1 MTQTRKRAVSLLL
14 AFAMLLSLCTGAFA
28 AERGAEEALDR
39 TAAHVYNAVPSP
51 QVASIGGEWA
61 VIGLARSGYDV
72 PQSYWDGYYAAVE
85 KYVADCKGVLH
96 EKKYTE
102 YSRVALAL
110 TAIGA
115 DPADVAGYNLL
126 TPLGDFDKTVWQ
138 GINGP
143 IWALIALDSG
153 DYEMPVN
160 ETAATQA
167 TRQMYVEEILSKQMP
182 DGGWSLSA
190 QGGADADVTAMALQ
204 ALAPYQNQS
213 KVKTAVERGLAC
225 LSDLQG
231 SDGGYSS
238 GSAANAESVAQV
250 VIALCALSVDLNDTR
265 FVKNG
270 YTTLDNLLSYQQ
282 ENGGFRHTGS
292 GGGNTQMAGEQAL
305 CALAAVNR
313 AAAEKSALY
322 EMDDVIIRLSG
333 QQSGT
338 GLSGKHPD
346 VCAVPVT
353 APGTTFADITG
364 HKDQKAVEAL
374 AERGIINGGDGGRF
388 SPNAT
393 MTRAEF
399 CAIVVRALGLTPEST
414 DDFSDVLSDKW
425 YAPYI
430 GTAYT
435 YGIVNGIGGSKFA
448 PNGTI
453 TRQEAAA
460 MVARAAKL
468 CGMDTERDDTQT
480 RNILAQFGD
489 YTTVA
494 SWAKSSVAFC
504 YDADLLDQSDLDI
517 RPGQAILRCEI
528 AQMLY
533 RLLDGAKLL

>member
-1 MTQTRKRAVSLLL
+1 MTQTRKRAGSLLL

-28 AERGAEEALDR
+28 AERGAEEALNR
-39 TAAHVYNAVPSP
+39 AAAHVYSAVPSP

-72 PQSYWDGYYAAVE
+72 PQSYWDGYYETVVN
-85 KYVADCKGVLH
+85 YVAERKGVLH

-102 YSRVALAL
+102 YSRVVLAL

-115 DPADVAGYNLL
+115 DPTDVAGYNLL

-138 GINGP
+138 GINGL

-182 DGGWSLSA
+182 DGGWSLSG

-204 ALAPYQNQS
+204 ALAPYQDQS
-213 KVKTAVERGLAC
+213 KVKTAVERGLVG
-225 LSDLQG
+225 LSNLQG

-250 VIALCALSVDLNDTR
+250 VIALCTLSVDLNDIR

-270 YTTLDNLLSYQQ
+270 YTALDNLLSYQQ

-313 AAAEKSALY
+313 AAAGKSALY
-322 EMDDVIIRLSG
+322 EMNDVTICLSG

-364 HKDQKAVEAL
+364 HKDQKAIETL

-435 YGIVNGIGGSKFA
+435 CGIVNGIGGGKFA

-494 SWAKSSVAFC
+494 SWAKPSVAFC

-528 AQMLY
+528 AQMLC